1 MKLTDT
7 DLDVRDRDW
16 VESVLQADEELL
28 LVCKP
33 QVRLWR
39 WEYTPMTLF
48 SIVWLGCVATISIF
62 ALCKSIDQLSEEPGI
77 LLLLLFFVPFWVLG
91 IGMLSTPWRMRAL
104 DRRTVYLLT
113 SKRAVVLRPSDFRFL
128 PTQKDYPLEH
138 GMIKEVQEQ
147 GDGSGSLVF
156 DYEVQHTKSGDNFLP
171 VGFLHVPQLQRV
183 KDILQSALQ
192 EFAEPLQE
200 TEAAPPEP
208 KADAPSRIFLVIAAA
223 FIAVGASEMIE
234 AVTGLLKRAGG
245 LADWLFELVAPS
257 MLIIF
262 GAVVLIGW
270 FWEHR
275 KYKRQYQQGSDSK
288 GGSE

>member
-7 DLDVRDRDW
+7 DLDVRDREW

-28 LVCKP
+28 LLCKP

-39 WEYTPMTLF
+39 WEYTPITLF
-48 SIVWLGCVATISIF
+48 SVVWSAIIGTISIF
-62 ALCKSIDQLSEEPGI
+62 ALSKSIGRLGEEPG
-77 LLLLLFFVPFWVLG
+77 LLVLLLFFVPFWGVG
-91 IGMLSTPWRMRAL
+91 IGLLCTPWRMRAL

-113 SKRAVVLRPSDFRFL
+113 SKRAVVLRPSDFRFR

-156 DYEVQHTKSGDNFLP
+156 DYEVQHTKGGDNFLP

-183 KDILQSALQ
+183 KDILLSALQ

-200 TEAAPPEP
+200 PEAAPPEP
-208 KADAPSRIFLVIAAA
+208 KADAPSRIFLVVASIIIA
-223 FIAVGASEMIE
+223 IGLKEMIE
-234 AVTGLLKRAGG
+234 SVTTLLERAGSP
-245 LADWLFELVAPS
+245 AEWVFELVAPS
-257 MLIIF
+257 MLIGF
-262 GAVVLIGW
+262 GGVLLIVW
-270 FWEHR
+270 FRDYR
-275 KYKRQYQQGSDSK
+275 KHTRQYQQYSDSK
-288 GGSE
+288 GVAE

>member
-7 DLDVRDRDW
+7 DLDVRDREW

-39 WEYTPMTLF
+39 WEYTGMTLF

-62 ALCKSIDQLSEEPGI
+62 ALCKSIDQLSEKPGI

-91 IGMLSTPWRMRAL
+91 IGLLCTPWRMRAL

-113 SKRAVVLRPSDFRFL
+113 SKRAVVLRPSDFRFR

-171 VGFLHVPQLQRV
+171 VGFLHVPQLQQV
-183 KDILQSALQ
+183 KDILLNTLQ
-192 EFAEPLQE
+192 EFAEPQQAE
-200 TEAAPPEP
+200 DTVIPEP
-208 KADAPSRIFLVIAAA
+208 KADAPSRIRLVIAAA

-234 AVTGLLKRAGG
+234 AVTGLLERAGDP
-245 LADWLFELVAPS
+245 ADWLFELVAPS

-262 GAVVLIGW
+262 GAVALIGW

>member
-7 DLDVRDRDW
+7 DLDVSDREW

-28 LVCKP
+28 LLCKP

-39 WEYTPMTLF
+39 WEYTPITLF
-48 SIVWLGCVATISIF
+48 SILWLGGVATISIF

-113 SKRAVVLRPSDFRFL
+113 NRRAVVLRPSDFRFL

-138 GMIKEVQEQ
+138 GMIKEVQEK

-156 DYEVQHTKSGDNFLP
+156 GYEVQQTKGGENYLP

-183 KDILQSALQ
+183 KDILLSALQ

-200 TEAAPPEP
+200 PEAAPPEP
-208 KADAPSRIFLVIAAA
+208 KAEAPSLILLVVASIIIA
-223 FIAVGASEMIE
+223 IGLKEMTKS
-234 AVTGLLKRAGG
+234 VTTLLERAGNP
-245 LADWLFELVAPS
+245 AEWLFELVAPS
-257 MLIIF
+257 MLIGF
-262 GAVVLIGW
+262 GSVLLIAW
-270 FWEHR
+270 FRDYR
-275 KYKRQYQQGSDSK
+275 KYTRQYQQHSDSK
-288 GGSE
+288 GAAE

>member
-1 MKLTDT
+1 
-7 DLDVRDRDW
+7 
-16 VESVLQADEELL
+16 
-28 LVCKP
+28 
-33 QVRLWR
+33 
-39 WEYTPMTLF
+39 
-48 SIVWLGCVATISIF
+48 
-62 ALCKSIDQLSEEPGI
+62 
-77 LLLLLFFVPFWVLG
+77 
-91 IGMLSTPWRMRAL
+91 
-104 DRRTVYLLT
+104 
-113 SKRAVVLRPSDFRFL
+113 
-128 PTQKDYPLEH
+128 
-138 GMIKEVQEQ
+138 MIKEVQEQ

-183 KDILQSALQ
+183 KDILQSSLQ
-192 EFAEPLQE
+192 EFAEPQQ
-200 TEAAPPEP
+200 AADTVISEQ
-208 KADAPSRIFLVIAAA
+208 KADAPSRIRLVIAAA

-234 AVTGLLKRAGG
+234 AVTGLLKRAGDP
-245 LADWLFELVAPS
+245 ADWLFELVAPS